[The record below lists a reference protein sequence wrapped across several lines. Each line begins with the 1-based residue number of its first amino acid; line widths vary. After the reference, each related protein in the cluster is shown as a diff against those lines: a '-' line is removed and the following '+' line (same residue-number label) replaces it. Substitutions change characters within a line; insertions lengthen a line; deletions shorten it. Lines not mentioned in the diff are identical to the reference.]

1 MEAFY
6 RTALLSSTH
15 SCSDGMGGVRDGDSQ
30 GERAA
35 AL

>member
-1 MEAFY
+1 MEALY

-15 SCSDGMGGVRDGDSQ
+15 SLGDGVGGVRDGDSQ
-30 GERAA
+30 GERGA